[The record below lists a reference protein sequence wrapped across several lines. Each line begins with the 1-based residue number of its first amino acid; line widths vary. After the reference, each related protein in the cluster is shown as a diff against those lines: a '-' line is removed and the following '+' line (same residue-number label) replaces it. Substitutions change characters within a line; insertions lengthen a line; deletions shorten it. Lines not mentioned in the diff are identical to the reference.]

1 MKINHISIAAS
12 EFEKTLEIFKNI
24 LGIEPEIINFEE
36 RKLKIGIFHLEN
48 LMIEIIS
55 PMEGE
60 EIVSKFIEKRGEG
73 IHHIA
78 FEVENIEEKFK
89 ELQNKGFKIAQDIRK
104 GVKSK
109 KVFFLD
115 PRTTGKVLIEIVEK
129 NN

>member
-1 MKINHISIAAS
+1 MKINHISIATS

-24 LGIEPEIINFEE
+24 LGVEPEIINFEE

-48 LMIEIIS
+48 LMIEVIS

-60 EIVSKFIEKRGEG
+60 EVVSKFIEKKGEG

-78 FEVENIEEKFK
+78 IEVENIEEKLK
-89 ELQNKGFKIAQDIRK
+89 EFENKGFKIAQGIRK

-129 NN
+129 DY

>member
-1 MKINHISIAAS
+1 MKINHVSIATS
-12 EFEKTLEIFKNI
+12 EFEKTLEIFKNL
-24 LGIEPEIINFEE
+24 LGAEPEIINFEE

-48 LMIEIIS
+48 LMLEIIS

-78 FEVENIEEKFK
+78 LEVENVEEKFK
-89 ELQNKGFKIAQDIRK
+89 ELQNKGFKIAQEIRK

-129 NN
+129 DI